1 MHGPEPQH
9 ARPQRWLR
17 YYVRKRAMQQWM
29 QLELLGRVPV
39 ETVLEVGPGLGAV
52 SALLTNAGYTVTTLD
67 RVPRQFEQPNLP
79 HIEVDLLDLKPEQIA
94 GHHAIV
100 CCETLEHLDWEDTA
114 RVLANF
120 HASGAQYLVT
130 SVPYM
135 GFQVALDLYVNRSSI
150 QHYFSFK
157 KLSFL
162 REFKRQPKH
171 GHQWEVGYRGHSL
184 RNWERRIEQAGW
196 RIMEREFT
204 VHCRSVFHISAR
216 TS

>member
-1 MHGPEPQH
+1 PHQV
-9 ARPQRWLR
+9 RPQRWLR
-17 YYVRKRAMQQWM
+17 YYVRKRALQQWM

-39 ETVLEVGPGLGAV
+39 ETVLEVGPALGAV
-52 SALLTNAGYTVTTLD
+52 SALLTNAGYAVTTLD
-67 RVPRQFEQPNLP
+67 RMPRQFEQPSLP

-135 GFQVALDLYVNRSSI
+135 GFQIALDFYANRYSI
-150 QHYFSFK
+150 QHYF
-157 KLSFL
+157 
-162 REFKRQPKH
+162 
-171 GHQWEVGYRGHSL
+171 
-184 RNWERRIEQAGW
+184 
-196 RIMEREFT
+196 
-204 VHCRSVFHISAR
+204 
-216 TS
+216 